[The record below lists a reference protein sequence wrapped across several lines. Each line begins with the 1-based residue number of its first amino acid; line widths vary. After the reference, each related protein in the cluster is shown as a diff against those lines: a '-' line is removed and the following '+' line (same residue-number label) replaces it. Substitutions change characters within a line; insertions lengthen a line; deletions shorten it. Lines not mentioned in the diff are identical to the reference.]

1 MQEILT
7 LDNKTYIPD
16 DFIADVASYLPAHL
30 TMDDFIASCRTGLR
44 RAVRVNTL
52 KMSLQEFEH
61 QAAQLNWHIE
71 PIPWCEQGYWLTR
84 SAEEEANLPI
94 GNTALH
100 LSGCIYVQEAS
111 SMLPPMALATCLVPG
126 EHVLDM
132 AAAPGSKTSQLA
144 ALMDNQGVLIANELS
159 SSRLKT
165 LAATLK
171 RMGVANCALS
181 HFDGQVFGD
190 YMYESFDHILLDV
203 PCSGEGTVRKDPD
216 ALKNWSLA
224 SNLDI
229 AEVQKTLIHSA
240 FMALKPG
247 GTLVYS
253 TCTLTPVENQQI
265 CEHLLETFSEHV
277 EIVPLNTLFPDANKA
292 ATAQGYL
299 HVWPQLYD
307 SEGFFIAKFKKT
319 GSVEHLQQKTKKG
332 QFPFSSGT
340 KKDRQAFETSI
351 KQQFGIKALP
361 GTLMSRDKE
370 LWLFPQHMETLQE
383 KIKYSRIGIK
393 VATTHKNGVKLEH
406 EFATCLGHLATNNV
420 FELDPAQA
428 KAYFQGQDIRLDPPG
443 PAQGEVVLTLCGA
456 PVGLGKW
463 QKAKIKNKL
472 PRDLVL
478 NGQLIT
484 WV

>member
-1 MQEILT
+1 M
-7 LDNKTYIPD
+7 DNKTYIPD
-16 DFIADVASYLPAHL
+16 EFIADVASYIPAHL
-30 TMDDFIASCRTGLR
+30 SMDDFIASCRSGLR

-52 KMSLQEFEH
+52 KMSQQAFEH
-61 QAAQLNWHIE
+61 EAVKLNWQIE
-71 PIPWCEQGYWLTR
+71 PIPWCAQGYWLTR
-84 SAEEEANLPI
+84 PDDEEASLPI

-111 SMLPPMALATCLVPG
+111 SMLPPMALATSLTPG
-126 EHVLDM
+126 DRVLDM

-144 ALMDNQGVLIANELS
+144 ALMENQGVLIANELS

-165 LAATLK
+165 LAANLK

-190 YMYESFDHILLDV
+190 YMYESFDHILLDA

-224 SNLDI
+224 SNHDI
-229 AEVQKTLIHSA
+229 AEVQKTLIRSA

-253 TCTLTPVENQQI
+253 TCTLTPLENQQI
-265 CEHLLETFSEHV
+265 CDHLLDAFPGDV
-277 EIVPLNTLFPDANKA
+277 EIISLHDLFPEADRA
-292 ATAQGYL
+292 ATEQGYL
-299 HVWPQLYD
+299 HVWPQIYD

-319 GSVEHLQQKTKKG
+319 GSVENPQQKTKKG
-332 QFPFSSGT
+332 QFPFSPCSRKELQT
-340 KKDRQAFETSI
+340 FETSI
-351 KQQFGIKALP
+351 RHQFGIASLP
-361 GTLMSRDKE
+361 GQLMSRDKE
-370 LWLFPQHMETLQE
+370 LWLFPQNMDALAE

-420 FELDPAQA
+420 FALDPIQA
-428 KAYFQGQDIRLDPPG
+428 KAYFQGQDIRLDSPG
-443 PAQGEVVLTLCGA
+443 PAQGEVILTLCDA

-463 QKAKIKNKL
+463 QKGKIKNKL

>member
-1 MQEILT
+1 MDT
-7 LDNKTYIPD
+7 KTYIPAE
-16 DFIADVASYLPAHL
+16 FIEDVASYIPAHL
-30 TMDDFIASCRTGLR
+30 TMDDFIASCRKGLR

-52 KMSLQEFEH
+52 KMSQQEFEH
-61 QAAQLNWHIE
+61 QAAQLNWQIE
-71 PIPWCEQGYWLTR
+71 PIPWCQQGYWLSR
-84 SAEEEANLPI
+84 PNDEESNLPI

-111 SMLPPMALATCLVPG
+111 SMLPPMALATSLAPG
-126 EHVLDM
+126 DTVLDM

-144 ALMDNQGVLIANELS
+144 ALMDNQGILIANELS

-190 YMYESFDHILLDV
+190 YMYESFDHILLDA

-224 SNLDI
+224 SNQDI

-240 FMALKPG
+240 FLALKPG

-253 TCTLTPVENQQI
+253 TCTLTPLENQQI
-265 CEHLLETFSEHV
+265 CDHLLDTFAGDV
-277 EIVPLNTLFPDANKA
+277 EIMSLHDLFPEADKA
-292 ATAQGYL
+292 ATEQGYL
-299 HVWPQLYD
+299 HVWPQIYD

-319 GSVEHLQQKTKKG
+319 ASVVHSQQKRKKG
-332 QFPFSSGT
+332 QFPFSPCA
-340 KKDRQAFETSI
+340 KKDLQAFSTSI
-351 KQQFGIKALP
+351 KQQFGIEALP
-361 GTLMSRDKE
+361 GQLMSRDKE

-406 EFATCLGHLATNNV
+406 EFATCLGQLATSNTFALN
-420 FELDPAQA
+420 ASQA
-428 KAYFQGQDIRLDPPG
+428 KAYFQGQDIRLDSAG

>member
-1 MQEILT
+1 M
-7 LDNKTYIPD
+7 DNKTYIPD
-16 DFIADVASYLPAHL
+16 EFIADVASYIPAHL
-30 TMDDFIASCRTGLR
+30 TMDDFIASCRKGLR

-52 KMSLQEFEH
+52 KMSQQAFERE
-61 QAAQLNWHIE
+61 AAKLNWQIE
-71 PIPWCEQGYWLTR
+71 PIPWCAQGYWLSR
-84 SAEEEANLPI
+84 PADEEATLPI

-111 SMLPPMALATCLVPG
+111 SMLPPIALATSLNPG
-126 EHVLDM
+126 DRVLDM

-144 ALMDNQGVLIANELS
+144 ALMENQGILVANELS

-165 LAATLK
+165 LAANLK

-190 YMYESFDHILLDV
+190 YMYESFDHILLDA

-224 SNLDI
+224 SNQDI

-253 TCTLTPVENQQI
+253 TCTLTPLENQQI
-265 CEHLLETFSEHV
+265 CDHLLDAFPGDV
-277 EIVPLNTLFPDANKA
+277 EIISLHDLFPEADRAV
-292 ATAQGYL
+292 TDQGYL
-299 HVWPQLYD
+299 HVWPQIYD

-319 GSVEHLQQKTKKG
+319 GRAQNPQQKTKKG
-332 QFPFSSGT
+332 QFPFSPCS
-340 KKDRQAFETSI
+340 KKELQTFETSI
-351 KQQFGIKALP
+351 RQQFGVASLP
-361 GTLMSRDKE
+361 GQLMSRDKE
-370 LWLFPQHMETLQE
+370 LWLFPQNMDTLQE

-406 EFATCLGHLATNNV
+406 EFATCLGQLATNNV
-420 FELDPAQA
+420 FALDPTQA
-428 KAYFQGQDIRLDPPG
+428 KAYFQGQDIRLDSPG
-443 PAQGEVVLTLCGA
+443 PAQGEVILTLCGA

>member
-1 MQEILT
+1 M
-7 LDNKTYIPD
+7 DNKTYIPD
-16 DFIADVASYLPAHL
+16 EFIDDVASYIPAHL
-30 TMDDFIASCRTGLR
+30 TMDDFIASCRKGLR
-44 RAVRVNTL
+44 RAIRVNTL
-52 KMSLQEFEH
+52 KMSQQEFEH
-61 QAAQLNWHIE
+61 QAAQLHWQIE
-71 PIPWCEQGYWLTR
+71 PIPWCEHGYWLTR
-84 SAEEEANLPI
+84 PDEEEKNLPI

-111 SMLPPMALATCLVPG
+111 SMLPPMALATSLTPG
-126 EHVLDM
+126 DTVLDM

-144 ALMDNQGVLIANELS
+144 ALMDNQGILIANELS

-190 YMYESFDHILLDV
+190 YMYESFDHILLDA

-216 ALKNWSLA
+216 AFKNWSLA
-224 SNLDI
+224 SNQEI

-253 TCTLTPVENQQI
+253 TCTLTPLENQQI
-265 CEHLLETFSEHV
+265 CDHLLDTFAGDI
-277 EIVPLNTLFPDANKA
+277 EIISLHDLFPEANKA
-292 ATAQGYL
+292 ATEQGYL
-299 HVWPQLYD
+299 HVWPQIYD

-319 GSVEHLQQKTKKG
+319 GSVVHSQQKKKKG
-332 QFPFSSGT
+332 QFPFSSCA
-340 KKDRQAFETSI
+340 KKDLQAFETSI
-351 KQQFGIKALP
+351 KQQFGITALP
-361 GTLMSRDKE
+361 GQLMGRDKE
-370 LWLFPQHMETLQE
+370 LWLFPQDMEKLQE

-406 EFATCLGHLATNNV
+406 EFATCLGHLATNNT
-420 FELDPAQA
+420 FALNASQA
-428 KAYFQGQDIRLDPPG
+428 KAYFQGQDIRLDTVG